1 MEIKVIFFDL
11 DDTLL
16 DSQKKISEYSRR
28 ILEKCREMGI
38 KIGFVTSRT
47 LRKLSDL
54 LEGVSYDFLA
64 AYNGA
69 WITIEGEVYQ
79 QNAILH
85 NDGIRIIYELEKVF
99 SQIEVCAYF
108 EPYIYWEGEIQ
119 DRVTNK
125 IIRTQLN
132 EYQIPFQRIRVR
144 NADLQKFPQNS
155 KWLPDYVKVYE
166 QGKDI
171 FLEHEGCCKG
181 KVVKQVLNIY
191 GISSENAIAFGNS
204 SVDIPMLKACG
215 RSVAVANAEAEVL
228 QLTKDKTG
236 SNDKDGV
243 AAFLERELFQKK
255 TLEEHHLVKTTLK
268 KEDGVILLEDAK
280 EQAPMIRL
288 EEKKF
293 YDAKIPHYFSYVI
306 QEVVTEQETEKM
318 FLTVLEKSKFEV
330 AKYIGRLAETIYE
343 KKGKNLVVVSLI
355 RGGISIGA
363 LITRYLRMVHGVTIP
378 HYGIAMIKD
387 IGLDLCALNIIYNL
401 HPNPKVQFVD
411 GWTGTGGVAKAL
423 KKWVKEYNC
432 RYGRNLDDSLAT
444 VSDTGR
450 ISSIY
455 GTRKDILLPNSC
467 LNAVLS
473 GLISSVYYDDSK
485 YYETEFF
492 GGIYLEYLEKCDMTN
507 RLLDEISAC
516 FSPVS
521 SNEAKIDK
529 PGYVADMIQQ
539 MATDLG
545 VTDAR
550 KIRPGYGETLRAL
563 LRSKVEKLVLADP
576 QNQQN
581 RVLLAIAGEKKI
593 IIVKY
598 DKNEYC
604 CAAILQ

>member
-1 MEIKVIFFDL
+1 MKIKVIFFDL

-16 DSQKKISEYSRR
+16 DSQKKISGYSRR
-28 ILEKCREMGI
+28 VLEKCRKMGI

-47 LRKLSDL
+47 FRKLSDL

-69 WITIEGEVYQ
+69 WIMIEGKLYQ
-79 QNAILH
+79 QNTIH
-85 NDGIRIIYELEKVF
+85 YDDGIRMIYELEKAF
-99 SQIEVCAYF
+99 SQTAVCAYF
-108 EPYIYWEGEIQ
+108 GPYIYWEGEIR
-119 DRVTNK
+119 DGVANK
-125 IIRTQLN
+125 ILRTKLE

-144 NADLQKFPQNS
+144 KEDLQKLPQNP
-155 KWLPDYVKVYE
+155 KWIPDYVRVYE
-166 QGKDI
+166 QEKDI

-181 KVVKQVLNIY
+181 KVVKQVLNVY
-191 GISSENAIAFGNS
+191 GIRSENAIAFGNS
-204 SVDIPMLKACG
+204 SVDLPMLKACG

-228 QLTKDKTG
+228 NSIKEKTG
-236 SNDKDGV
+236 SNDADGV

-288 EEKKF
+288 EEKTI
-293 YDAKIPHYFSYVI
+293 YDAKMSHFSAYVI
-306 QEVVTEQETEKM
+306 QEEVTEQVTEKM
-318 FLTVLEKSKFEV
+318 FLEVLEKSKFEV
-330 AKYIGRLAETIYE
+330 AKCIGRLAETIYE
-343 KKGKNLVVVSLI
+343 KKGKNLVIVSLI

-363 LITRYLRMVHGVTIP
+363 LIIRYLRMFHGVTIP

-387 IGLDLCALNIIYNL
+387 IGIDVCALHTIYNR
-401 HPNPKVQFVD
+401 HPNAKVQFID
-411 GWTGTGGVAKAL
+411 GWTGTGGVAKSL

-450 ISSIY
+450 ISPFY

-485 YYETEFF
+485 YHPSEFF
-492 GGIYLEYLEKCDMTN
+492 GGIYMEHLEKCDMTN

-516 FSPVS
+516 FCSASP
-521 SNEAKIDK
+521 NEANIDK
-529 PGYVADMIQQ
+529 PEYVTETMKQMAADLDVAD
-539 MATDLG
+539 
-545 VTDAR
+545 VR

-563 LRSKVEKLVLADP
+563 LRSKVKKLVLAAP
-576 QNQQN
+576 ENEQNSA
-581 RVLLAIAGEKKI
+581 LIAIAKEKKI
-593 IIVKY
+593 LIVKY